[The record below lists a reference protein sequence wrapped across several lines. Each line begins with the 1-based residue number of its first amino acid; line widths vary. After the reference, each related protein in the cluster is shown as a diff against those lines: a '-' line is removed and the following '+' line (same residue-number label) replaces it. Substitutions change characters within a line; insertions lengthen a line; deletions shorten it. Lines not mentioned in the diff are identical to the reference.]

1 MARYDFNP
9 CNVVDE
15 KLNMFA
21 FLQTL
26 TPYAAGHQKQ
36 SKAGVTAEYNL
47 EDTHATIKVDVNP
60 GLPVSLWI
68 GTQLAVLLCFILCIA
83 YLMSFA

>member
-26 TPYAAGHQKQ
+26 TPYAAGRKKL

-60 GLPVSLWI
+60 ELPVSLWI
-68 GTQLAVLLCFILCIA
+68 GTQLAVLLCFILCIT

>member
-26 TPYAAGHQKQ
+26 TPYAARHKKL

-60 GLPVSLWI
+60 ELQVSLWI
-68 GTQLAVLLCFILCIA
+68 GTQLADLLCFILCIA